1 MTHAL
6 KGVVGSISAPILLEK
21 VKELDK
27 ALELGHEPGG
37 LVEEFCRELMV
48 VLEGLEGLGEDRV
61 ENEDELEPEQV
72 RELLEQ
78 LESRLRED
86 DTSAVGLLGKIRS
99 HFSVEQVGELEE
111 AIGDYEFERALQL
124 LEKLRK

>member
-1 MTHAL
+1 
-6 KGVVGSISAPILLEK
+6 
-21 VKELDK
+21 
-27 ALELGHEPGG
+27 
-37 LVEEFCRELMV
+37 MV
-48 VLEGLEGLGEDRV
+48 VLGGLEGLGEDRV
-61 ENEDELEPEQV
+61 EIEDELEPEQV
-72 RELLEQ
+72 QELLEK
-78 LESRLRED
+78 LEARLRED